1 MTKKEL
7 RHEYFAAKDELR
19 QIVID
24 EFVRHGEKTP
34 APEMVEALH
43 KLWDRMNKLC
53 EKL

>member
-19 QIVID
+19 QIMID
-24 EFVRHGEKTP
+24 EYARHGEHTQV
-34 APEMVEALH
+34 PEMWNALQS
-43 KLWDRMNKLC
+43 LWGRMNKLC